1 MKTIL
6 LYRSNCGVQ
15 HKFWYERT
23 GVSVVA
29 VAPYYIDTP
38 FLGDWGDWTED
49 PAAQQELAGSARGKP
64 FLTPAEAAL
73 KATP

>member
-1 MKTIL
+1 M
-6 LYRSNCGVQ
+6 
-15 HKFWYERT
+15 
-23 GVSVVA
+23 VA

-38 FLGDWGDWTED
+38 FLGDWADWTED
-49 PAAQQELAGSARGKP
+49 PAAQQQLAGSARGKP